1 VSHFLR
7 CGISLGFRACFLL
20 AATLFLTSFAMADSG
35 DLTVGPSSINF
46 GSVAVGSS
54 QTQALTL
61 TNSGNKKLMV
71 LQAVPS
77 AASFS
82 LSGLTLPVMLN
93 AGQSVGCSVTF
104 APQSM
109 GASSGTI
116 TFRTKHY
123 DAAAVVASLT
133 VGGTGVAAGQLA
145 SAPASLSF
153 GTVTTGST
161 SSLTETLTNSGGSA
175 VTVSQITPSGTGFA
189 VSGISLPVA
198 LNPAQSIAFTVSF
211 TPQTA
216 GSASGSVAITSTA
229 PNLAIA
235 LAGTGSLPGQLSIT
249 PSSVN
254 FGSITLGNTQSQAA
268 TLTASNAPVTV
279 SSVGVSGSQF
289 SVSGISLP
297 VTIATGSSASFAV
310 TYAPTVSGAASA
322 NVTFVSNAG
331 NVVES
336 LAGSGAA
343 PQHSVTLGWNTSTSS
358 DVAGY
363 NVYRATS
370 STGSFTKLNA
380 QLDAAPYDT
389 DSSVQAGATY
399 YYAVTAVSTTG
410 TESTYSNQI
419 QVVVPTP

>member
-1 VSHFLR
+1 
-7 CGISLGFRACFLL
+7 
-20 AATLFLTSFAMADSG
+20 
-35 DLTVGPSSINF
+35 
-46 GSVAVGSS
+46 
-54 QTQALTL
+54 
-61 TNSGNKKLMV
+61 
-71 LQAVPS
+71 
-77 AASFS
+77 
-82 LSGLTLPVMLN
+82 
-93 AGQSVGCSVTF
+93 
-104 APQSM
+104 
-109 GASSGTI
+109 
-116 TFRTKHY
+116 
-123 DAAAVVASLT
+123 
-133 VGGTGVAAGQLA
+133 
-145 SAPASLSF
+145 
-153 GTVTTGST
+153 
-161 SSLTETLTNSGGSA
+161 
-175 VTVSQITPSGTGFA
+175 
-189 VSGISLPVA
+189 
-198 LNPAQSIAFTVSF
+198 
-211 TPQTA
+211 
-216 GSASGSVAITSTA
+216 VAITSTA

-235 LAGTGSLPGQLSIT
+235 LTGTGSLPGQLSIT

-254 FGSITLGNTQSQAA
+254 FGSITLGNTQSQSA

-343 PQHSVTLGWNTSTSS
+343 PQHSVTLGWNTSTSG

>member
-1 VSHFLR
+1 VSYSSRL
-7 CGISLGFRACFLL
+7 GISLGFRVCLIL
-20 AATLFLTSFAMADSG
+20 AATIFLTSFALADSG

-61 TNSGNKKLMV
+61 TNSGSKKLMV
-71 LQAVPS
+71 LLATPS
-77 AASFS
+77 GTCFSFG
-82 LSGLTLPVMLN
+82 GLTLPVMLN
-93 AGQSVGCSVTF
+93 PGQSVSGSVTF
-104 APQSM
+104 APQST
-109 GASSGTI
+109 GSSSGTVA
-116 TFRTKHY
+116 FRTKHY
-123 DAAAVVASLT
+123 ESAAVVASLT
-133 VGGTGVAAGQLA
+133 VAGTGVAGGQLA
-145 SAPASLSF
+145 SAPTSLSF

-161 SSLTETLTNSGGSA
+161 ASLTETLTNSGASA
-175 VTVSQITPSGTGFA
+175 VTISQIAASGTGFA

-198 LNPAQSIAFTVSF
+198 LNPAQSVGFTVSF
-211 TPQTA
+211 TPQSA
-216 GSASGSVAITSTA
+216 GSASGSVAVTSSA

-235 LAGTGSLPGQLSIT
+235 LSGTGSLPGQLSIT
-249 PSSVN
+249 PASVN
-254 FGSITLGNTQSQAA
+254 FGSVTIGKTQSQAA
-268 TLTASNAPVTV
+268 SLTASNAQVTV

-297 VTIATGSSASFAV
+297 VTIAAGSSASFAV
-310 TYAPTVSGAASA
+310 NYAPTTSGAGSA

-336 LAGSGAA
+336 LAGSGVA

-363 NVYRATS
+363 NIYRATS
-370 STGSFTKLNA
+370 QTGSYTKLNA

-389 DSSVQAGATY
+389 DSAVQAGATY

-419 QVVVPTP
+419 QVVIPTP